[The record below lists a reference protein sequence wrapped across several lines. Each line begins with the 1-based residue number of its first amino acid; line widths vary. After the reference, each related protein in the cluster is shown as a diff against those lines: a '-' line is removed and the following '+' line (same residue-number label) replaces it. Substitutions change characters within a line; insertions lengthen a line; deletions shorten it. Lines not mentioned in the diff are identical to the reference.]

1 MLNFLLCQ
9 LILPFTVGVYTLATH
24 QYMLDP
30 LLALA
35 GASEYTLFSFFR
47 IREPYVRR
55 LLAKRSLTVLAEVIL
70 IDAALCCLFV
80 FVPGRRL

>member
-1 MLNFLLCQ
+1 
-9 LILPFTVGVYTLATH
+9 
-24 QYMLDP
+24 MLDP

-35 GASEYTLFSFFR
+35 GASEYTFFTFFR
-47 IREPYVRR
+47 VREPYVRR
-55 LLAKRSLTVLAEVIL
+55 LLAKRALTVLAEVVL